1 MASGRHQGARPI
13 DTSNVVAGN
22 RLTKLLL
29 TGCRISCSTLAGKRI
44 ARLINA
50 ILSRTHI
57 AIASVTSPSP
67 ILRLTGQRVLA

>member
-1 MASGRHQGARPI
+1 MTHLR
-13 DTSNVVAGN
+13 
-22 RLTKLLL
+22 
-29 TGCRISCSTLAGKRI
+29 STLAGKRI

-67 ILRLTGQRVLA
+67 MLRLTGQRVLA